1 MELFIPGLATLLIMG
16 LITFLI
22 VPRLGAPILAVLSIL
37 ILIYAVYNHIQL
49 FSYEYKYSTWQD
61 RLKEY
66 ASFIIVGVLI
76 LGILL
81 YLGFLFAT
89 KGPEALPAANV
100 EAPTN
105 VAEVAEAANEA
116 VINVT
121 KTIANTVTNTV
132 NAVKNAVGL
141 NATQN
146 NANKQGLLAN
156 LGNILKTPFAN
167 KRPNNRPAA

>member
-16 LITFLI
+16 LIVFLI

-37 ILIYAVYNHIQL
+37 ILIYAVHNHIKL
-49 FSYEYKYSTWQD
+49 FSSEYKYSTWQD

-66 ASFIIVGVLI
+66 SSFIIVGVLI

-89 KGPEALPAANV
+89 KGSDALPATSV

-105 VAEVAEAANEA
+105 VTELAEATNEA
-116 VINVT
+116 VVNAT
-121 KTIANTVTNTV
+121 KTVVNSVTNAV

-141 NATQN
+141 NTTSN
-146 NANKQGLLAN
+146 NQNKQGVLAN
-156 LGNILKTPFAN
+156 LGNILKTPFVN
-167 KRPNNRPAA
+167 KRNNRPFA

>member
-16 LITFLI
+16 LIVFLI
-22 VPRLGAPILAVLSIL
+22 VPRLGAPILAILSIL

-49 FSYEYKYSTWQD
+49 FSFEYKYSTWQD

-66 ASFIIVGVLI
+66 ASFIIVGALI

-89 KGPEALPAANV
+89 KGSEALPVASV
-100 EAPTN
+100 ETPTN
-105 VAEVAEAANEA
+105 MAQANEA
-116 VINVT
+116 VVNAT
-121 KTIANTVTNTV
+121 KSIANTVTNVV
-132 NAVKNAVGL
+132 NTVKNAVGM
-141 NATQN
+141 NATSN
-146 NANKQGLLAN
+146 NTNKQGVLAN

>member
-16 LITFLI
+16 LIVFLI

-49 FSYEYKYSTWQD
+49 FSFEYKYSTWQD

-66 ASFIIVGVLI
+66 ASFIIIGALI

-89 KGPEALPAANV
+89 KGPEALPAASM

-105 VAEVAEAANEA
+105 MLEANEA
-116 VINVT
+116 VTNAT
-121 KTIANTVTNTV
+121 KTIANTVANTITNAV
-132 NAVKNAVGL
+132 NTVKNAVGL
-141 NATQN
+141 NTTSN
-146 NANKQGLLAN
+146 NTNKQGVLAN

-167 KRPNNRPAA
+167 RRPNNR

>member
-16 LITFLI
+16 LIVFLI

-49 FSYEYKYSTWQD
+49 FSSEYKYSTWQD

-81 YLGFLFAT
+81 YLGFLFTT
-89 KGPEALPAANV
+89 KGAEALPAANV

-105 VAEVAEAANEA
+105 MAEANEA
-116 VINVT
+116 VANAANKIV
-121 KTIANTVTNTV
+121 NTVANAVNT
-132 NAVKNAVGL
+132 VKNAVGL
-141 NATQN
+141 NTNSN
-146 NANKQGLLAN
+146 NSNKQGVLAN
-156 LGNILKTPFAN
+156 LGNILKTPFLN